1 MIFTERTISVQKGT
15 SSINDT
21 IVLYRGDKNVEVR
34 FTLNE
39 GSPFKFG
46 SGASPNIIEKTEA
59 AYGQLV
65 IKTPNDLPAIF
76 SEVAPTNEGKII
88 FTITGDMIDEV
99 AEVGNYTFQI
109 RLFDENMN
117 SRATLPEVVDGIEIR
132 DPIATEDVTNT
143 NEVGIATVGY
153 AVTTAGTTEDAFDG
167 EGNYNK
173 TTWKT
178 GDRITATKLNKMETG
193 IDEINKKVA
202 SGGTGGNVDLSNY
215 VTKEVG
221 NANQIT
227 FSDGQTFQS
236 KLDEGLLKGDK
247 GDKGE
252 RGIQGEVGP
261 AGEQGPKGD
270 PGEQGPQG
278 EVGPKGDKGDKG
290 DQGPRG
296 EQGPAG
302 ANGTDGLTTSISIN
316 GTTYSHVDGTI
327 TLPAYPTVPTKT
339 SELTNDSNYA
349 TETFVQNKIAE
360 ASLSGGEVD
369 LSGYVTKETGNA
381 NQITFADGQTFQAKL
396 DAGTLKGDQGE
407 RGPQGIQG
415 PKGDTG
421 DQGPQGEQGIQGLQ
435 GEQGLPGEKGE
446 KGDKGDTGEQGPRG
460 IDGPTGEQGVKG
472 DKGDPFTYADFTPE
486 QLASLKG
493 AKGDKG
499 DKGERGIQGERGQD
513 GLTTNIVVN
522 GNTYTH
528 SDGTITLPDYP
539 TVPTNVSAFTND
551 SGYLTEHQS
560 LEGLATETYVNN
572 RVAGV
577 LDSAPEALDTLNE
590 LAQALGNDPNFA
602 TTVSTRIG
610 SKVDKV
616 EGKSLVLDTEIAK
629 IHEHTNKTVLDDV
642 TPTNVSNWNSAYTH
656 STSVHAPSNAQK
668 NSDITKAEIE
678 AKLIGNIST
687 HSHSQYLTQHQDLSQ
702 YAKKET
708 LSTVSVANNTLTL
721 TVNKYQYT
729 QITGNT
735 TITLPNTNE
744 FVEIHLFFNL
754 ASGFAGTIS
763 LSSTTQIRYQQELTF
778 EANNSYELILT
789 QVPSMGWLVGLIK
802 YEG

>member
-1 MIFTERTISVQKGT
+1 MIFTERTIKISK
-15 SSINDT
+15 DT
-21 IVLYRGDKNVEVR
+21 CEIDKPIVLYRGDYNVEVR
-34 FTLNE
+34 FAIIECPYKYTTKN
-39 GSPFKFG
+39 S
-46 SGASPNIIEKTEA
+46 SNIIEDVKA
-59 AYGQLV
+59 SYGQLV
-65 IKTPNDLPAIF
+65 IKTPNEKPPIF
-76 SEVAPTNEGKII
+76 TDVVETNEGSVV
-88 FTITGDMIDEV
+88 FTLSREMIDESV
-99 AEVGNYTFQI
+99 EVGDYTFQI
-109 RLFDENMN
+109 RLFDSNKE
-117 SRATLPEVVDGIEIR
+117 SRATIPPVENGISIR
-132 DPIATEDVTNT
+132 EPIAIEDVSTT
-143 NEVGIATVGY
+143 NEVDVATVGY
-153 AVTTAGTTEDAFDG
+153 ALTTAGTTEDTFDSQ
-167 EGNYNK
+167 GNYNK
-173 TTWKT
+173 TNWQT
-178 GDRITATKLNKMETG
+178 GDRITAAKLNKIEAG
-193 IDEINKKVA
+193 IDGVNKKVA
-202 SGGTGGNVDLSNY
+202 SGGTGSGGVADSVDWSNVQNKP
-215 VTKEVG
+215 TIPT
-221 NANQIT
+221 N
-227 FSDGQTFQS
+227 
-236 KLDEGLLKGDK
+236 
-247 GDKGE
+247 
-252 RGIQGEVGP
+252 
-261 AGEQGPKGD
+261 
-270 PGEQGPQG
+270 
-278 EVGPKGDKGDKG
+278 
-290 DQGPRG
+290 
-296 EQGPAG
+296 
-302 ANGTDGLTTSISIN
+302 TSQ
-316 GTTYSHVDGTI
+316 
-327 TLPAYPTVPTKT
+327 
-339 SELTNDSNYA
+339 LTNDSGFITNVPDEYI
-349 TETFVQNKIAE
+349 TETELNARRYASEQYVDDAVNNASISGGYTHPATHPASMITGLSTVATSGNYDDLTNKPTIPTRTSELANNSDFVDSAFVSQKIAE

-369 LSGYVTKETGNA
+369 LSGYVTKGIGNA
-381 NQITFADGQTFQAKL
+381 SQIQFADGETFQTKL
-396 DAGTLKGDQGE
+396 EAGTL
-407 RGPQGIQG
+407 
-415 PKGDTG
+415 
-421 DQGPQGEQGIQGLQ
+421 
-435 GEQGLPGEKGE
+435 KGE
-446 KGDKGDTGEQGPRG
+446 KGDKGEQGPQGIQGLKGDKGDKGDPGEQGPRG
-460 IDGPTGEQGVKG
+460 IEGPTGEQGPKG
-472 DKGDPFTYADFTPE
+472 DKGDAFTYADFTSE

-493 AKGDKG
+493 TKGDKG
-499 DKGERGIQGERGQD
+499 DKGEQGIQGERGQD

-528 SDGTITLPDYP
+528 SDGTITLPNYP
-539 TVPTNVSAFTND
+539 TIPTNISAFTND

-560 LEGLATETYVNN
+560 LEGLATQTYVNN

-602 TTVSTRIG
+602 TTVLTRIG
-610 SKVDKV
+610 NKVDKV

-678 AKLIGNIST
+678 AKLIGNINT

-735 TITLPNTNE
+735 TITLPNVSE